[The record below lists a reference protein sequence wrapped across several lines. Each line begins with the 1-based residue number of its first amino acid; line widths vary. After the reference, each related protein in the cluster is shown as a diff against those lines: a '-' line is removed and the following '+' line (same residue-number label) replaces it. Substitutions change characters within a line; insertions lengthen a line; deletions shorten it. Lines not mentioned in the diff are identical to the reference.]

1 VLGWYKE
8 VFMPIYEYYCYDCR
22 KIQELITFRV
32 GQEVDI
38 KCPVCGGTKMK
49 KLISRARVKLS
60 EETRLEKL
68 ADPGRWGDFDEND
81 PRSVARMIKKM
92 GAEFGE
98 DFDPAEV
105 DQTMEES
112 MADESF
118 DTTGTGVASD
128 DCECGE

>member
-1 VLGWYKE
+1 
-8 VFMPIYEYYCYDCR
+8 MPIYEYYCYDCR

-38 KCPVCGGTKMK
+38 KCPECGGTRMK

-68 ADPGRWGDFDEND
+68 ADPGRWGDVDEND

-105 DQTMEES
+105 DQIMEES
-112 MADESF
+112 VNDEGLCSS
-118 DTTGTGVASD
+118 GTGVASD
-128 DCECGE
+128 ESEDGF